1 MRDISIWVTSGS
13 QRHAPSQSVRWGPA
27 SKGPAADV
35 VELDPGRTYQEV
47 LGFGAAFTEAA
58 CYMFS
63 QLGEAERE
71 RLFHELFHPAEMG
84 LSVCRTAI
92 GSSDYATR
100 LFSYCDGEADPE
112 LTRFSID
119 PDRESVLPVLRQA
132 RRVNPDLYLF
142 SSPWSPPAW
151 MKANNSMLGGS
162 MRKKWF
168 ATYARYLLKFL
179 EAYAAEGVAIQAL
192 TPQNEVD
199 TDQDGRMAACLWGQ
213 EYEIEFVRDH
223 LGPLLERAKVPTKIW
238 ILDHNY
244 NLWGRAICSLDD
256 PRLKKYVS
264 GVAWHGYAGKPEMM
278 MKVLEAHPDI
288 AMYWT
293 EGGPAFNDPN
303 SLTDWTKWA
312 STYADVLCN
321 GARCITGWNL
331 ALDEK
336 GRPNIGPF
344 FCGGFVQIHSQTK
357 EVTRSGQYW
366 ATAHYSRAIRRGAR
380 RFDSQSRAAQLNHVA
395 AQNPDGQRVVVLSN
409 AGGTRNVELR
419 LGGQGAL
426 VALPEKAVATLAW

>member
-1 MRDISIWVTSGS
+1 
-13 QRHAPSQSVRWGPA
+13 
-27 SKGPAADV
+27 
-35 VELDPGRTYQEV
+35 
-47 LGFGAAFTEAA
+47 
-58 CYMFS
+58 
-63 QLGEAERE
+63 
-71 RLFHELFHPAEMG
+71 
-84 LSVCRTAI
+84 
-92 GSSDYATR
+92 
-100 LFSYCDGEADPE
+100 
-112 LTRFSID
+112 
-119 PDRESVLPVLRQA
+119 
-132 RRVNPDLYLF
+132 
-142 SSPWSPPAW
+142 
-151 MKANNSMLGGS
+151 
-162 MRKKWF
+162 
-168 ATYARYLLKFL
+168 
-179 EAYAAEGVAIQAL
+179 
-192 TPQNEVD
+192 
-199 TDQDGRMAACLWGQ
+199 
-213 EYEIEFVRDH
+213 
-223 LGPLLERAKVPTKIW
+223 LLERAKVPTKIW